1 MKPRALVFSAFLAA
15 LCPSAHAHELNPTA
29 HYIANEGVLVEQGEL
44 SILFDP
50 LPLSGFGVYAEP
62 SQAQIAAMIAGQG
75 IFEGV
80 DAVFISHAHRDHF
93 SPSAVIAYL
102 SAQPE
107 LQLVAPQQALDMMR
121 EDPAWSDAF
130 LPRVTALDMAPDDAP
145 RTVKVGDIHATAVR
159 IPHSGWPAPRRAAVQ
174 NMVYRVTLS
183 DGATVM
189 HMGDAD
195 VNRQHYTPHAAHWA
209 ERQTDTAFPPYWFLL
224 SNAGQSILTND
235 INVAQSIG
243 THVPLD
249 VPQELLDSGADY
261 FSIPGE
267 SRDLQNPNARKEQPH
282 E

>member
-1 MKPRALVFSAFLAA
+1 MKHRALVFSACLAA
-15 LCPSAHAHELNPTA
+15 FCTSAHAHELNPAA

-62 SQAQIAAMIAGQG
+62 SQAQIAAMVAGEG
-75 IFEGV
+75 IFDGV

-93 SPSAVIAYL
+93 SPGAMIAYL
-102 SAQPE
+102 SAQTE
-107 LQLVAPQQALDMMR
+107 LQLVAPQQAIDMMR
-121 EDPAWSDAF
+121 DDPAWSEAL
-130 LPRVTALDMAPDDAP
+130 LPRITSLDMAPGDAP
-145 RTVKVGDIHATAVR
+145 QTVDIGDIHATAVR
-159 IPHSGWPAPRRAAVQ
+159 IPHSGWPEPRRAAVQ
-174 NMVYRVTLS
+174 NMVFRVTLR

-235 INVAQSIG
+235 MNVAHSIG

-249 VPQELLDSGADY
+249 VPQALRNSGADY

-267 SRDLQNPNARKEQPH
+267 SRDLQNPNSRKDSPH